1 MVRVKTSIYVDKDL
15 WERFKRHARR
25 KGLETSRLLEY
36 VLEDEIAEDEID
48 EALLK
53 LAGSEVDEIDFEP
66 VEPRGGLVSELV
78 RVVRDE
84 RSGSISGH

>member
-1 MVRVKTSIYVDKDL
+1 MVRVKTSIYVDRDL

-25 KGLETSRLLEY
+25 KGLETSHLLER
-36 VLEDEIAEDEID
+36 VLEEEIAEDEID

-66 VEPRGGLVSELV
+66 VEPRRGLVSELV

-84 RSGSISGH
+84 GSGSISGH

>member
-1 MVRVKTSIYVDKDL
+1 M
-15 WERFKRHARR
+15 E
-25 KGLETSRLLEY
+25 E
-36 VLEDEIAEDEID
+36 EIAEDEID

-66 VEPRGGLVSELV
+66 VEPRRGLVSELV

-84 RSGSISGH
+84 GSGSISGH